1 VLLVYIDVVG
11 RVLLVYIDVIG
22 ACEGISQ
29 ALLASLLVL
38 TCAFAGGPLPAG
50 V

>member
-1 VLLVYIDVVG
+1 VLLVYIDVV
-11 RVLLVYIDVIG
+11 G

-50 V
+50 VWCNP